1 MDKEFKKLNSIDD
14 ENEILNESNNKD
26 NLTKSF
32 SNINEDNSINEE
44 EKLKFLN
51 LKKLSNK
58 EIIKKSIK
66 ISLKN
71 WRKSVYQ
78 QFQMFFTQIF
88 FMYLPILKANIID
101 SISSNKGYD
110 ELLYSVKKYF
120 FFLIIKLIFNEI
132 LEIFDYYF
140 IRKYNNEYKDILI
153 ENIIEKDISFF
164 DIFKSGE
171 LIKKINDYED
181 NIQEDFIFKTLTI
194 IQNITKLFLISSY
207 LYKTSFNLTIVLIF
221 VFFVNICF
229 DYLIEKLSI
238 FSMFEEIMKTKEIY
252 SNKLNELIS
261 NIRMIKSFGKEKDE
275 LKKIKIYKRKISF
288 DYNLPTT
295 ILLNLST
302 LIKEGGEAIT
312 LFFAGKFILQNKF
325 SIGKF
330 TVFKQYQEDF
340 SECYSDIKS
349 SFKEYKT
356 LIYNWRIFFD
366 LYDYPIKIKSL
377 KNYIP
382 QKLIGKIKFQNITF
396 SYPLKPNVNILK
408 NLSFEIEPGKI
419 FAICG
424 FSGSGKTTISNLI
437 QRFYDPNEGKIFIDD
452 VDLKEYNLNFLRK
465 NIGFVSQE
473 PILNSGTIEEN
484 ILYGIDNYKQKDFEE
499 ILKISNVDSFVN
511 DKNLFPEGLKTLVG
525 ERGIKMS
532 GGEKQRIAIARAL
545 IKNAKILIFDEATS
559 ALDSENEKNLQKAIE
574 QIIKKKLITTIIIAH
589 RLSTLI
595 NADNIIVMDKGKVV
609 EFGNHLQLLQK
620 NGKYKKLFNNQLV
633 ENQKEIQK
641 K

>member
-1 MDKEFKKLNSIDD
+1 MNKEFKKLNSIDD
-14 ENEILNESNNKD
+14 ENEILNKSNNKD
-26 NLTKSF
+26 NITKSF
-32 SNINEDNSINEE
+32 SNLNEDNSINEE

-78 QFQMFFTQIF
+78 QFQMFFIQIF
-88 FMYLPILKANIID
+88 SMYLPILKANIID

-110 ELLYSVKKYF
+110 ELLYSVKKYI
-120 FFLIIKLIFNEI
+120 FFLIIKLIFNEM
-132 LEIFDYYF
+132 LDIFEYYF
-140 IRKYNNEYKDILI
+140 IRKYNNEYKDLLI

-181 NIQEDFIFKTLTI
+181 NIEEDFITKTLTI
-194 IQNITKLFLISSY
+194 IQKIFKLFLISNY

-221 VFFVNICF
+221 VFFVNISF
-229 DYLIEKLSI
+229 DYIIEKFSI

-275 LKKIKIYKRKISF
+275 LKKIKEYKRKISF

-295 ILLNLST
+295 ILFNSST
-302 LIKEGGEAIT
+302 LIKEVGETIT
-312 LFFAGKFILQNKF
+312 LFFAGKYILQNKF

-349 SFKEYKT
+349 SFKEYRT

-377 KNYIP
+377 KNYI
-382 QKLIGKIKFQNITF
+382 
-396 SYPLKPNVNILK
+396 K
-408 NLSFEIEPGKI
+408 N
-419 FAICG
+419 
-424 FSGSGKTTISNLI
+424 
-437 QRFYDPNEGKIFIDD
+437 
-452 VDLKEYNLNFLRK
+452 
-465 NIGFVSQE
+465 
-473 PILNSGTIEEN
+473 
-484 ILYGIDNYKQKDFEE
+484 
-499 ILKISNVDSFVN
+499 
-511 DKNLFPEGLKTLVG
+511 
-525 ERGIKMS
+525 
-532 GGEKQRIAIARAL
+532 
-545 IKNAKILIFDEATS
+545 
-559 ALDSENEKNLQKAIE
+559 
-574 QIIKKKLITTIIIAH
+574 
-589 RLSTLI
+589 
-595 NADNIIVMDKGKVV
+595 
-609 EFGNHLQLLQK
+609 
-620 NGKYKKLFNNQLV
+620 
-633 ENQKEIQK
+633 
-641 K
+641 